1 MKTYLYLLMY
11 GGVSMFV
18 PQGETFLSGTSL
30 TRLEHL
36 YAQENQARAKA
47 RLQCAV
53 LRKKGESQPFIAE
66 VTGLPV
72 TTVSGILRRFEER
85 GVNGCYAIKQQGQ
98 PRKLSPNQR
107 TQLKKI
113 LSGSPQKQGLPFVV
127 WTTKLVQYIVHK
139 KFGVSYVARQIQ
151 RILKS
156 LGFSLQKPR
165 PCHLKA
171 NKRLQA
177 QFKKNCGQDF
187 NDLGRLDMRSSFWTK
202 ARST

>member
-1 MKTYLYLLMY
+1 
-11 GGVSMFV
+11 MFV
-18 PQGETFLSGTSL
+18 PRGEIFLSGTSL

-36 YAQENQARAKA
+36 YAQENQARAKT

-72 TTVSGILRRFEER
+72 TTVSDVLRRFEER
-85 GVNGCYAIKQQGQ
+85 GVTARYAIKQQGQ
-98 PRKLSPNQR
+98 PHKLR
-107 TQLKKI
+107 TRDRIKLKRI
-113 LSGSPQKQGLPFVV
+113 LSGNPQQQGLPFVV
-127 WTTKLVQYIVHK
+127 WTTKLVQHIVYK
-139 KFGVSYVARQIQ
+139 KFGVSYVTMHIH

-165 PCHLKA
+165 PQHLKA

-187 NDLGRLDMRSSFWTK
+187 GDLGSLDMRSSFWTK
-202 ARST
+202 ARSI

>member
-1 MKTYLYLLMY
+1 
-11 GGVSMFV
+11 MFV
-18 PQGETFLSGTSL
+18 SRGETFLSGMPL

-36 YAQENQARAKA
+36 YAQEKQAKA
-47 RLQCAV
+47 KTRLQCAI

-72 TTVSGILRRFEER
+72 TTVSDILRRFEER
-85 GVNGCYAIKQQGQ
+85 GMKGCYAIKQQGQ
-98 PRKLSPNQR
+98 PRKLSPRQR
-107 TQLKKI
+107 AQLKKL
-113 LSGSPQKQGLPFVV
+113 LSGSPQKQGLPFVM

-139 KFGVSYVARQIQ
+139 KFGVSYVMMQIH

-165 PCHLKA
+165 PRHLKA

-177 QFKKNCGQDF
+177 QFKKKCGKDF
-187 NDLGRLDMRSSFWTK
+187 DDAGHLDMRSSFWTK